1 MHQRWDRGSELGE
14 LVETLNRGMRNVIL
28 LPRPYDFMP
37 PGIAA
42 GAITDGADPDHPVT
56 VFQRLTLPD
65 EQRWDGTLAE
75 LAQVT
80 DEFSDLSIMVF
91 PRTAEDPD

>member
-1 MHQRWDRGSELGE
+1 
-14 LVETLNRGMRNVIL
+14 
-28 LPRPYDFMP
+28 MP

-42 GAITDGADPDHPVT
+42 NAIADGADPDHPVT

-75 LAQVT
+75 VAQNCT

-91 PRTAEDPD
+91 PKPAERTTTDP